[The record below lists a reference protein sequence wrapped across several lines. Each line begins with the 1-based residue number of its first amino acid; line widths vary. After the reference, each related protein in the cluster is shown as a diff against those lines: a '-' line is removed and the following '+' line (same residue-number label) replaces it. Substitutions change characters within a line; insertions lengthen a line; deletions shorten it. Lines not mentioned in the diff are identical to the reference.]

1 MLLLAGRGVLGARP
15 RDPERRVRSGPV
27 GSGKS
32 TLVLGLLRELTTSGL
47 VQCGGRKALCGQE
60 PWIMSASVYEN
71 ICAVDVHVA
80 TALIQEAL
88 LGALKSSTRVVVA
101 NTFLPLLLPHAQQ
114 VVILDSQGGIEAQGP
129 LEVVHRESP
138 WLQEVTSAAPA
149 VTASVTVKD
158 PSTKEASGALLI
170 AEDRNVGVLSFHA
183 YASYFQHATSSG
195 SLALGALLFLTVFGL
210 ALLAEGFRT
219 FTEVWVTL
227 WTSSVSSQEADIDV
241 GFWVLGYGCIVVA
254 VLVIGLIRAMVFS
267 RIVTQIGG
275 GTFHYMVQKVLNA
288 SAPLFFD
295 VVPVGRILNRFSKDL
310 DAMDTMLPECMS
322 ELLTSFSYILSSMV
336 MCTMVST
343 YALAG
348 LIPLCMIFIYI
359 RRYYVASFRELQRL
373 ESVSRSSL
381 YVHFSEVSTG
391 LVHLRSQLCTEHPAV
406 LWLVPAVQKRV
417 SFQCRSSAMK
427 TPMAPNFEEFL
438 DASLGILRNH
448 LLQAARR
455 PGATSSSSQSTF
467 EYDLQRLH
475 GAPLTASLEVQQVAS
490 VLDSMPSPYGQVE
503 SDPSDTVPVI
513 PDIEERSKKTS
524 VVSEKSVEMDTPGI
538 AHGDSS
544 AILNSNLSEMNE
556 AEKSAIR
563 HRLRARLGQV
573 SSNKLVSGKSLHE
586 AICALGLTRYSEE
599 NVNDL
604 LNHLA
609 SFIDLRFD
617 EPEDTWSGSIAS
629 FSILGMKTPIST
641 LGPPVWEWPSD
652 VAGIPHGASSRSIYQ
667 SYHSE
672 RAPTVT
678 KNLNVV
684 PLGALMELFL
694 AKEGDVQKKIFGKQ
708 LVKQFKAMKEILLA
722 GDTNRLVAE
731 LTCVRINDLAEAPEP
746 IPMLA
751 YLEPFVAV
759 VIFVNGVM
767 MGFQTDPHY
776 DTWPGWAYFELGFAI
791 VLILEVCLRLLLVGC
806 REFLRGADRWWN
818 SLDCFLSIGA
828 WVDVII
834 QFAWRDSPDVI
845 GTFLVRYLRLVR
857 MARIV
862 KIFRLTFMKDLRL
875 MMRGLI
881 AGVWTLALAFI
892 LLFTVIY
899 VIAGTATI
907 TLDRQVLLRIGIE
920 SYFYNIPTTMF
931 TAFRCFTGDCVDELG
946 HSLTSKLSQEFGVIF
961 VLGYIASYMLVTMGI
976 FNVILAVYVE
986 ITMRSAKESDEQ
998 YSLES
1003 IKVARATRE
1012 LLKKFAAAHHVF
1024 HVMEDH
1030 AVELSQLEISQSA
1043 TLFTDDEIQEN
1054 IEISKELFLLVIHDR
1069 GVQALMDDL
1078 ELPSNRAHLF
1088 EVIDAD
1094 GSGTLHI
1101 QELVQGLLKLRGEV
1115 NKGDCVAPLL
1125 ATKSVQEMVCS
1136 LRTDQHTNFERI
1148 HRELL
1153 LNSYKP
1159 APLYEPKRAESESES
1174 LPLPVV
1180 LTAPDSTAN
1189 STASSTANTVEN
1201 PSGVI
1206 SRLAKLQLPVTR
1218 KPEIDMPPEPSP
1230 VFD

>member
-513 PDIEERSKKTS
+513 PDIEERSRLTDTVPVVPDIEERSKKTS

-1101 QELVQGLLKLRGEV
+1101 QELVQGLLKLRGEARPV
-1115 NKGDCVAPLL
+1115 RVGMSWAIVGPSQGD
-1125 ATKSVQEMVCS
+1125 
-1136 LRTDQHTNFERI
+1136 
-1148 HRELL
+1148 
-1153 LNSYKP
+1153 
-1159 APLYEPKRAESESES
+1159 
-1174 LPLPVV
+1174 
-1180 LTAPDSTAN
+1180 
-1189 STASSTANTVEN
+1189 
-1201 PSGVI
+1201 
-1206 SRLAKLQLPVTR
+1206 
-1218 KPEIDMPPEPSP
+1218 
-1230 VFD
+1230 